1 MKPLFLLIGAVLFVY
16 IGLTTLTYA
25 TPSFER
31 AQPVSDNSSRL
42 PRQTI
47 EGRLFRQYAKVER
60 SDGTY
65 RQMFISDSSLGEF
78 AKTGTLPNET
88 FVVMETYYTP
98 NAESTNFTKQKSG
111 SRWLYGSF
119 SPSSPSFAV
128 RPDPSCQGC
137 HNSATPDV
145 GGTFTLP
152 MLRAAVQSGTVK
164 TATCNRS
171 GRTPCDA
178 AAYETFR

>member
-1 MKPLFLLIGAVLFVY
+1 MKPLFFLIVVAILGYVAF
-16 IGLTTLTYA
+16 TALTYA
-25 TPSFER
+25 TPALER
-31 AQPVSDNSSRL
+31 AQPVTNNSSRL

-47 EGRLFRQYAKVER
+47 EGRLFRQYATVER
-60 SDGTY
+60 NDGSY
-65 RQMFISDSSLGEF
+65 RQMFIADSSLSEF
-78 AKTGTLPNET
+78 AKTGIIPDEA
-88 FVVMETYYTP
+88 FIVMETYYSP
-98 NAESTNFTKQKSG
+98 NVESTNFSKQKSG

-119 SPSSPSFAV
+119 SPNSPSFAV

-137 HNSATPDV
+137 HNSATPTM

-171 GRTPCDA
+171 GRTPCEPTD
-178 AAYETFR
+178 YEAFR